1 MTQPTLVRE
10 WSGLDAFR
18 EVPHT
23 GVVYVTREA
32 TRRGFSPH
40 DPSWWNLGQGSPETG
55 PLPGGAPRVDGI
67 PIAPDDHEYSP
78 VAGVMELRE
87 AVAELYNRLYRRGM
101 GSRYTAENVAIAS
114 GGRSVLT
121 RAVASLGN
129 INLGH
134 FLPDYTAY
142 EELLDAFRHATEI
155 PILLARRRGY
165 RIPVDDLRR
174 EVAGRG
180 LGGILL
186 SNPGNP
192 SGHVLSGDDLAGW
205 VGSARELSCAMVFDE
220 FYSHYVWKR
229 DPTEPGPTVSAAR
242 YVEDVDRDP
251 VVILDGLTKNWRYPG
266 WRVGWIV
273 GPKAIIERVESA
285 GSFLDGGSPR
295 PLQRAAVPLLEPD
308 RVLAEAAAL
317 QQAFRPKRD
326 LMVRRLREM
335 GLRFDREPEGAFYAF
350 ASLEDLPDEL
360 SDGMAFFRRCLEHKV
375 VVVPGVFFDVNPGQ
389 RRNPRAC
396 RFTGYVRFSFGPPE
410 DRVRGGL
417 DQLERVI
424 RGAAVT
430 VA

>member
-32 TRRGFSPH
+32 TRCGFDPH

-55 PLPGGAPRVDGI
+55 VLPGGEPRIDGI
-67 PIAPDDHEYSP
+67 PIAPEDHEYGP
-78 VAGVMELRE
+78 VAGVWELRE
-87 AVAELYNRLYRRGM
+87 AVAALYNRLYRRGM
-101 GSRYTAENVAIAS
+101 GSQYTAENVAIAS
-114 GGRSVLT
+114 GGRSALT

-155 PILLARRRGY
+155 PILLSRRQGY

-174 EVAGRG
+174 EIGGRG
-180 LGGILL
+180 LGGILA

-192 SGHVLSGDDLAGW
+192 SGHLVSGDELAAW
-205 VGSARELSCAMVFDE
+205 VHLARELSCAMVLDE
-220 FYSHYVWKR
+220 HYSHYIWKQ
-229 DPTEPGPTVSAAR
+229 DKTEPGPTVSAAR

-251 VVILDGLTKNWRYPG
+251 IVLLDGLTKNWRYPG

-273 GPKAIIERVESA
+273 GPRTIIERVESA

-295 PLQRAAVPLLEPD
+295 PLQRAAVPLLEPE
-308 RVLAEAAAL
+308 RVLREAEAL
-317 QQAFRPKRD
+317 RDAFRAKRD
-326 LMVRRLREM
+326 LMVARLREL
-335 GLRFDREPEGAFYAF
+335 GLVFDREPEGSFYAF
-350 ASLEDLPDEL
+350 ASLKELPGEMA
-360 SDGMAFFRRCLEHKV
+360 DGMAFFRRCLEHKV

-396 RFTGYVRFSFGPPE
+396 RFTSYVRFSFGPPIE
-410 DRVRGGL
+410 RVRGGL
-417 DQLERVI
+417 DHLEEIV
-424 RGAAVT
+424 RGAAES